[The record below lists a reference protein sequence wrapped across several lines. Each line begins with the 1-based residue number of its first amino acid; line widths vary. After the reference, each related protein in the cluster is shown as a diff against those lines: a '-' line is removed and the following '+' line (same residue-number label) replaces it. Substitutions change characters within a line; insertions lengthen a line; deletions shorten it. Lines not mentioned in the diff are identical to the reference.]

1 MRVSQKRVRA
11 DRGNKQMFK
20 CLQPIGVFEV
30 KRFMSRGISGKK
42 RTKTKGKKKADKKK
56 EK

>member
-1 MRVSQKRVRA
+1 MSQKRVRA
-11 DRGNKQMFK
+11 DSGTNK
-20 CLQPIGVFEV
+20 CLNVCNPLGVFEV

-42 RTKTKGKKKADKKK
+42 RTKTKGKKKAEKKK

>member
-11 DRGNKQMFK
+11 DSGTNK
-20 CLQPIGVFEV
+20 CLNVCNPLGVFEV

-42 RTKTKGKKKADKKK
+42 RTKTKGKKKAEKKK